1 MHDSP
6 RESRKVALISPLV
19 YLQPPFLWDNERKG
33 DVTHLFLHAKSYVK
47 DRVGD
52 LIFFAEYQQII
63 FDDKVTR
70 YKAWKGCVTGN
81 TFLPV
86 GIIPQIANVAR
97 VAQTQDW

>member
-1 MHDSP
+1 M
-6 RESRKVALISPLV
+6 
-19 YLQPPFLWDNERKG
+19 
-33 DVTHLFLHAKSYVK
+33 K
-47 DRVGD
+47 DRVGDRGD

-63 FDDKVTR
+63 LDDKVTR

-86 GIIPQIANVAR
+86 EIIPQIANVAR

>member
-19 YLQPPFLWDNERKG
+19 YLQPPFLWDNEGKG